1 MEPAISVQLAS
12 FGFPGGSHLIF
23 QACKQAFLSRL
34 SDPQPFAPVTC
45 TARRG
50 WGVRLTL
57 TPPTLKFTENKR
69 KIDQI
74 PSI

>member
-1 MEPAISVQLAS
+1 MEPAISVQFAS

-23 QACKQAFLSRL
+23 QACKPAFLSRL

-50 WGVRLTL
+50 LGGLG
-57 TPPTLKFTENKR
+57 
-69 KIDQI
+69 
-74 PSI
+74 